1 MAISLGRVNL
11 EPNKTMKELI
21 KKIQEWGRAKGIND
35 PYKQALKTMEE
46 LGELS
51 GSLLKGKRD
60 EEIDAVGDIVVCLA
74 IYCDIQ
80 RIDIEEA
87 TELAYDT
94 IKGRTGK
101 NVDGVFVRDE
111 NPYKEKTAAWWFW
124 QSDWPEDVKHKAI
137 KNTKHGARVH
147 KRLKN
152 ALATAFSWKESPE
165 GHDFWAK
172 IYDKLTD

>member
-1 MAISLGRVNL
+1 
-11 EPNKTMKELI
+11 MKELI
-21 KKIQEWGRAKGIND
+21 KKIQDWGRAKGIND
-35 PYKQALKTMEE
+35 PHKQALKTMEE

-80 RIDIEEA
+80 RIDIEAA

-101 NVDGVFVRDE
+101 NVDGVFVKDE

-124 QSDWPEDVKHKAI
+124 QSDWREDVKHKAI
-137 KNTKHGARVH
+137 ANIGSGKSEAIFDS
-147 KRLKN
+147 LLE
-152 ALATAFSWKESPE
+152 ALEWGFFWHYTTE
-165 GHDFWAK
+165 GGEFWRK
-172 IYDKLTD
+172 IYNSLPDEN

>member
-1 MAISLGRVNL
+1 
-11 EPNKTMKELI
+11 MKELI
-21 KKIQEWGRAKGIND
+21 KKIQDWGRAKGIND

-87 TELAYDT
+87 TQLAYDT

-101 NVDGVFVRDE
+101 NVDGVFVKDE
-111 NPYKEKTAAWWFW
+111 NHAKY
-124 QSDWPEDVKHKAI
+124 S
-137 KNTKHGARVH
+137 RSS
-147 KRLKN
+147 RL
-152 ALATAFSWKESPE
+152 ESTN
-165 GHDFWAK
+165 D
-172 IYDKLTD
+172 

>member
-1 MAISLGRVNL
+1 MNGLNVNAPQL
-11 EPNKTMKELI
+11 NNNSMKALI

-35 PYKQALKTMEE
+35 PHKQALKTMEE

-111 NPYKEKTAAWWFW
+111 N
-124 QSDWPEDVKHKAI
+124 
-137 KNTKHGARVH
+137 N
-147 KRLKN
+147 
-152 ALATAFSWKESPE
+152 
-165 GHDFWAK
+165 
-172 IYDKLTD
+172 

>member
-1 MAISLGRVNL
+1 
-11 EPNKTMKELI
+11 
-21 KKIQEWGRAKGIND
+21 
-35 PYKQALKTMEE
+35 MEE

-87 TELAYDT
+87 TQLAYDT

-101 NVDGVFVRDE
+101 NVDGVFVKDE
-111 NPYKEKTAAWWFW
+111 NHAKYNR
-124 QSDWPEDVKHKAI
+124 SS
-137 KNTKHGARVH
+137 
-147 KRLKN
+147 RL
-152 ALATAFSWKESPE
+152 ESTN
-165 GHDFWAK
+165 D
-172 IYDKLTD
+172 

>member
-1 MAISLGRVNL
+1 
-11 EPNKTMKELI
+11 MKSLI

-80 RIDIEEA
+80 GIDIEEA
-87 TELAYDT
+87 TQLAYDT

-101 NVDGVFVRDE
+101 NVDGVFVKDE

-124 QSDWPEDVKHKAI
+124 QSDWPGDVKQRAI
-137 KNTKHGARVH
+137 KNIDEVCFGKERDS
-147 KRLKN
+147 LKS
-152 ALATAFSWKESPE
+152 ALVFSFLWNESQE
-165 GHDFWAK
+165 GQDFWGE
-172 IYDKLTD
+172 IYYNLLEETK

>member
-1 MAISLGRVNL
+1 
-11 EPNKTMKELI
+11 MKELI
-21 KKIQEWGRAKGIND
+21 KKIQDWGRAKGIND

-80 RIDIEEA
+80 GIDIEEA

-101 NVDGVFVRDE
+101 NVDGVFVKDE

-124 QSDWPEDVKHKAI
+124 QSDWADDVKQKAI
-137 KNTKHGARVH
+137 ENIEHGDRVYNSLKHALGDAFRWSGTPQISGFWGA
-147 KRLKN
+147 
-152 ALATAFSWKESPE
+152 
-165 GHDFWAK
+165 
-172 IYDKLTD
+172 IYDSLPDKN

>member
-1 MAISLGRVNL
+1 
-11 EPNKTMKELI
+11 MKELI
-21 KKIQEWGRAKGIND
+21 KKIQEWGREKGIND
-35 PYKQALKTMEE
+35 PYKQAIKTMEE

-80 RIDIEEA
+80 RIDIEQA

-101 NVDGVFVRDE
+101 NVDGVFVKDE

-124 QSDWPEDVKHKAI
+124 QSDWREDVKQKAI
-137 KNTKHGARVH
+137 KNTEHGASVH
-147 KRLKN
+147 DSLKD
-152 ALATAFSWKESPE
+152 ALEGSFTWIESPE
-165 GHDFWAK
+165 GEDFWGE
-172 IYDKLTD
+172 IYDSLLDKNN

>member
-1 MAISLGRVNL
+1 
-11 EPNKTMKELI
+11 MKQLI

-60 EEIDAVGDIVVCLA
+60 EEIDAIGDIVVCLA

-80 RIDIEEA
+80 RIDIEAA

-101 NVDGVFVRDE
+101 NVDGVFVKDE
-111 NPYKEKTAAWWFW
+111 NPYKENTAAWWFW
-124 QSDWPEDVKHKAI
+124 QSDWPEDLKQKAI
-137 KNTKHGARVH
+137 ANVTEDGLYNSLTGALGGSFTWSRTPEG
-147 KRLKN
+147 N
-152 ALATAFSWKESPE
+152 ALWGE
-165 GHDFWAK
+165 
-172 IYDKLTD
+172 IYDKLTNEN

>member
-1 MAISLGRVNL
+1 
-11 EPNKTMKELI
+11 MKQLI

-35 PYKQALKTMEE
+35 PHKQALKTMEE

-60 EEIDAVGDIVVCLA
+60 EEIDSVGDIVVCLA

-101 NVDGVFVRDE
+101 NVDGVFVKDE
-111 NPYKEKTAAWWFW
+111 
-124 QSDWPEDVKHKAI
+124 
-137 KNTKHGARVH
+137 TK
-147 KRLKN
+147 
-152 ALATAFSWKESPE
+152 
-165 GHDFWAK
+165 
-172 IYDKLTD
+172 

>member
-1 MAISLGRVNL
+1 
-11 EPNKTMKELI
+11 MKQLI

-80 RIDIEEA
+80 GIDIEEA
-87 TELAYDT
+87 TQLAYDT

-101 NVDGVFVRDE
+101 NVDGVFVKDE
-111 NPYKEKTAAWWFW
+111 NPYKENTAAWWFW
-124 QSDWPEDVKHKAI
+124 QSDWAEDVKHKAI
-137 KNTKHGARVH
+137 KNTKHGASLH
-147 KRLKN
+147 DNLKD
-152 ALATAFSWKESPE
+152 ALEGAFAWYGSPE
-165 GHDFWAK
+165 GEDFWGE
-172 IYDKLTD
+172 IYDSLPDEN